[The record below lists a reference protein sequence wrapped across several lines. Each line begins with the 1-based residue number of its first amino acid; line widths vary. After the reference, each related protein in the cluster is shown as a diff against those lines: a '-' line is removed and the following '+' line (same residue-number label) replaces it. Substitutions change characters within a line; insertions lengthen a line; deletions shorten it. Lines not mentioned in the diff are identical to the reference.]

1 VTARRAIPYVVGL
14 VAFALLV
21 LAAMA
26 VVESTEDASQP
37 IGSGAAVEQADF
49 DDFAGR
55 FRCVT
60 FTGPR
65 CRHLAP
71 TTTRPTTTTA
81 APTTT
86 APPTTETPETTETS
100 EPAAPAV
107 SPSPASEGVPAPDDT
122 PETATGDL
130 GACDQGLASAIEVIS
145 GDTSW
150 AHTSGLIQ
158 VGQWHVDQ
166 GDPILCWTVA
176 HEAGHLYAF
185 RYGTQEYLG
194 APPAG
199 FASGDVETWAD
210 CAAFVWTGYDR
221 GGCGAELAASA
232 RAVL

>member
-1 VTARRAIPYVVGL
+1 MKPLRAIWRHWAIVFAP
-14 VAFALLV
+14 VAIAVLV
-21 LAAMA
+21 LAAMSVVWA
-26 VVESTEDASQP
+26 ATDDGDDFDAPEVEAGASVFRPLRVESSPST
-37 IGSGAAVEQADF
+37 
-49 DDFAGR
+49 
-55 FRCVT
+55 T
-60 FTGPR
+60 
-65 CRHLAP
+65 
-71 TTTRPTTTTA
+71 TTTRPPTTTTA
-81 APTTT
+81 PPTT
-86 APPTTETPETTETS
+86 APPTTETPTTEA
-100 EPAAPAV
+100 PAAPAE
-107 SPSPASEGVPAPDDT
+107 SPPTAPDPVPAPDDT

-130 GACDQGLASAIEVIS
+130 GACDQGLASAIVVIP
-145 GDTSW
+145 GATSW
-150 AHTSGLIQ
+150 ATTEGLIK

-185 RYGTQEYLG
+185 RYGTQAYLG